1 MGCVRFFRRKRLGFD
16 PERFEGLFDPAE
28 FVNVDAFLAAPVVG
42 GMWRQHEI
50 WDGTYTLGDLLDAHE
65 IMSVKAENQ
74 RRFEKN
80 QEIIQQ
86 MAGR

>member
-1 MGCVRFFRRKRLGFD
+1 
-16 PERFEGLFDPAE
+16 
-28 FVNVDAFLAAPVVG
+28 
-42 GMWRQHEI
+42 MWRQHEI